1 MAELSRQEL
10 VNWVNITL
18 QLNISKVDECGK
30 GFVFCQLLDSIFR
43 DIPMGRVKFKP
54 ANEYEYLNNFKILQ
68 AGFISHNIDRPI
80 PIERLVKCRLQDNL
94 EFLQWFKHYWDCNY
108 PGHSYDPVARRGS
121 NTAKAQIAG
130 VLRQNSNAVT
140 SIPNVQ
146 SKPLSTAKTGPNTKK
161 PFAVNG
167 DNLSCTKKSSK
178 SLHTSTPLSVTSL
191 GGRKPITNSKP
202 LSTKV
207 TKPSD
212 NDLHGQRKPGNMYRN
227 PKSVVVTAVSNTA
240 RNGTNQQS
248 QSTPS
253 PNFLAEQEQLRH
265 ELEEVKTHCMAL
277 EHDCVLFNEQLD
289 LVTTEREFYF
299 KKLRSIE
306 IMVQTISDLMKQN
319 HYHSARSI
327 MSDHKHGVHGNSD
340 HRRHSNNNSDSED
353 FDQETLELTQPD
365 NIIRAIAEILYSTEA
380 GFESPGLQ
388 SIIDEEDDDDIDD
401 LNENINGLD
410 FSDRGTKTVAGNDDG
425 NTNSKWSN
433 RNRFGNLHLDIDVI
447 PEDDDYNED
456 IF

>member
-1 MAELSRQEL
+1 M
-10 VNWVNITL
+10 
-18 QLNISKVDECGK
+18 
-30 GFVFCQLLDSIFR
+30 FF
-43 DIPMGRVKFKP
+43 
-54 ANEYEYLNNFKILQ
+54 
-68 AGFISHNIDRPI
+68 
-80 PIERLVKCRLQDNL
+80 
-94 EFLQWFKHYWDCNY
+94 
-108 PGHSYDPVARRGS
+108 
-121 NTAKAQIAG
+121 
-130 VLRQNSNAVT
+130 
-140 SIPNVQ
+140 
-146 SKPLSTAKTGPNTKK
+146 
-161 PFAVNG
+161 
-167 DNLSCTKKSSK
+167 
-178 SLHTSTPLSVTSL
+178 
-191 GGRKPITNSKP
+191 
-202 LSTKV
+202 STK
-207 TKPSD
+207 
-212 NDLHGQRKPGNMYRN
+212 
-227 PKSVVVTAVSNTA
+227 
-240 RNGTNQQS
+240 
-248 QSTPS
+248 
-253 PNFLAEQEQLRH
+253 
-265 ELEEVKTHCMAL
+265 
-277 EHDCVLFNEQLD
+277 QLD

-456 IF
+456 IFNEGFDSAGPQKWQLIPF